1 MNIVLWILARL
12 KEPSS
17 WGGLSVILAMLG
29 VNLPPGG
36 VDAIVQLL
44 ASVAAAVAVFVPESG
59 LTAVQNQVVK
69 NPGEHDDGGAF
80 GA

>member
-1 MNIVLWILARL
+1 MNIILWILQRL

-29 VNLPPGG
+29 VNLPSGG

-44 ASVAAAVAVFVPESG
+44 AAAVAAVAVFVPERIDQHLQSERDR
-59 LTAVQNQVVK
+59 K
-69 NPGEHDDGGAF
+69 
-80 GA
+80 

>member
-1 MNIVLWILARL
+1 MNILIWFLQRL

-29 VNLPPGG
+29 INIPAGG
-36 VDAIVQLL
+36 ADVIVQLI
-44 ASVAAAVAVFVPESG
+44 AAVAAAIAVFVPEKGKPKPQAEKS
-59 LTAVQNQVVK
+59 TIAD
-69 NPGEHDDGGAF
+69 GEGAW